1 MPTLGAIAVM
11 LFAAIVAVRLSG
23 RLGCGAVLG
32 YIVAGMAVGPH
43 GLKLIAD
50 ANQVLHV
57 AEFGVVMLLFIIGL
71 ELKPQRLWVMR
82 RQVFGLG
89 GAQVTLTAVAFGL
102 IGWSLGFTPTASGI
116 AGMGLALSSTAF
128 VLPILGENGE
138 LSAAH
143 GRTAFA
149 VLLFQ
154 DIAVIPAM
162 ALIPLLGVEA
172 KAGPVTDMLL
182 DAGKAVAAILAV
194 IVLGRQVVRRF
205 LQVVAETRNHEL
217 FVITALFIVL
227 GTAALMEMVGLS
239 MSLGAFLAGVLLA
252 DSEYRHELQADIEPF
267 KGVMLGLFFM
277 AVGMAAHLPLL
288 VESPGLIAGL
298 TAGFMAVKI
307 AVIYLLGRYGAGL
320 DDKAARAMAF
330 VLPQGGEF
338 AFVLYDVAAREGAM
352 TDLFADYL
360 IVAVTLSMAATPL
373 AYQFNRRVLD
383 RWLGRG
389 RDQGPR
395 YDTIETPAQ
404 PVVIAGF
411 GRFGQIVSRTLRA
424 RSIPFTAIEASAAQ
438 VDFVRRFGN
447 RVYYGDATRLE
458 ILRSAEIGEARAF
471 VLAIDDP
478 EASVQCAELVRRHY
492 PDLPIYARVR
502 NRQHAFRLM
511 DLGVT
516 QVVRETF
523 ASSLELT
530 EAVLTGLGF
539 SADQAAHT
547 VATFR
552 RHDEGMLINQHAVHA
567 DEATLI
573 QSAREASDQLRSLFE
588 SDPTGQ
594 AAAESAR
601 SAPR

>member
-1 MPTLGAIAVM
+1 MPTLAAIAIM
-11 LFAAIVAVRLSG
+11 LFAAIVAVRLSSRFG
-23 RLGCGAVLG
+23 FGAVLG
-32 YIVAGMAVGPH
+32 YLVAGMAMGPH
-43 GLKLIAD
+43 GLKLIGDPSA
-50 ANQVLHV
+50 VLHV

-89 GAQVTLTAVAFGL
+89 GLQVVGTTALFGL
-102 IGWSLGFTPTASGI
+102 IGWSLGFNPAASGI
-116 AGMGLALSSTAF
+116 AGLGLALSSTAF
-128 VLPILGENGE
+128 VLPILGESGE
-138 LSAAH
+138 ISAAH
-143 GRTAFA
+143 GRSSFA
-149 VLLFQ
+149 ILLFQ

-162 ALIPLLGVEA
+162 ALIPLMGVEA
-172 KAGPVTDMLL
+172 KSGPLGDMLL
-182 DAGKAVAAILAV
+182 DAGRAIAAILLV
-194 IVLGRQVVRRF
+194 ILLGRQVVRHF
-205 LQVVAETRNHEL
+205 LRIVAETRNHEL

-227 GTAALMEMVGLS
+227 GTAALMEAVGLS

-277 AVGMAAHLPLL
+277 AVGMAAYLPLL
-288 VESPGLIAGL
+288 VESPGLILGL

-307 AVIYLLGRYGAGL
+307 VIIYLLGRYGAGL
-320 DDKAARAMAF
+320 DARAARAMAF

-352 TDLFADYL
+352 TDLIADYL

-373 AYQFNRRVLD
+373 VHQFNRRFLD
-383 RWLGRG
+383 RWLSPPG
-389 RDQGPR
+389 DGPR
-395 YDTIETPAQ
+395 FDTIETPAQ

-424 RSIPFTAIEASAAQ
+424 RSIPFTAIEVSATQ

-447 RVYYGDATRLE
+447 KVYYGDATRLD

-478 EASVQCAELVRRHY
+478 EASVLCAEVVRRNF

-502 NRQHAFRLM
+502 NRQHAFRLL

-516 QVVRETF
+516 HVVRETF

-530 EAVLTGLGF
+530 EDLLQGLGF
-539 SADQAAHT
+539 PAQEAAHT
-547 VATFR
+547 IATFR
-552 RHDEGMLINQHAVHA
+552 QHDEAMLLSQHAAHA
-567 DEATLI
+567 DEAALV
-573 QSAREASDQLRSLFE
+573 QSAQEASEQLRSLFE

-594 AAAESAR
+594 AAAQAALPAGE
-601 SAPR
+601 

>member
-1 MPTLGAIAVM
+1 MPSLAAIAIM
-11 LFAAIVAVRLSG
+11 LFAAIVAVRLSSRFG
-23 RLGCGAVLG
+23 FGAVLG
-32 YIVAGMAVGPH
+32 YLVAGMAMGPH

-50 ANQVLHV
+50 PSEVLHV

-89 GAQVTLTAVAFGL
+89 GLQVVGTTLAFGL
-102 IGWSLGFTPTASGI
+102 IGWSLGFTPTAAGI
-116 AGMGLALSSTAF
+116 AGLGLALSSTAF
-128 VLPILGENGE
+128 VLPILGESGE
-138 LSAAH
+138 ISAAH
-143 GRTAFA
+143 GRSAFA
-149 VLLFQ
+149 ILLFQ

-162 ALIPLLGVEA
+162 ALIPLLGVES
-172 KAGPVTDMLL
+172 KAGPVSDMLL
-182 DAGKAVAAILAV
+182 NGAKAFAAILLV
-194 IVLGRQVVRRF
+194 ILLGRQVVRHF
-205 LQVVAETRNHEL
+205 LRIVAETRNHEL

-227 GTAALMEMVGLS
+227 GTAALMEAVGLS

-277 AVGMAAHLPLL
+277 AVGMAAYLPLL
-288 VESPGLIAGL
+288 VESPALILGL

-307 AVIYLLGRYGAGL
+307 AIIYLLGRYGAGL
-320 DDKAARAMAF
+320 DGRAARAMAF

-373 AYQFNRRVLD
+373 VYQFNRRFLD
-383 RWLGRG
+383 RWLARP
-389 RDQGPR
+389 DDGPR

-424 RSIPFTAIEASAAQ
+424 RSIPFTAIEISATQ

-447 RVYYGDATRLE
+447 KVYYGDATRLD
-458 ILRSAEIGEARAF
+458 ILRAAEIGEARAF

-478 EASVQCAELVRRHY
+478 EASVQCAEVVRRNF
-492 PDLPIYARVR
+492 PDLAIYARVR
-502 NRQHAFRLM
+502 NRQHAFRLL

-516 QVVRETF
+516 HIVRETF

-530 EAVLTGLGF
+530 EDLLTGLGF
-539 SADQAAHT
+539 SSQDAAQT

-552 RHDEGMLINQHAVHA
+552 RHDEAMLINQHAVHA

-573 QSAREASDQLRSLFE
+573 QSAQDASDQLRSLFE

-594 AAAESAR
+594 AAAQAVSPAGQ
-601 SAPR
+601 

>member
-1 MPTLGAIAVM
+1 M
-11 LFAAIVAVRLSG
+11 LFAAIVAVRLSSRFG
-23 RLGCGAVLG
+23 FGAVLG
-32 YIVAGMAVGPH
+32 YLVAGMAVGPH

-50 ANQVLHV
+50 PSEVLHV

-89 GAQVTLTAVAFGL
+89 GLQVALTTLAFGL
-102 IGWSLGFTPTASGI
+102 IGWSLGFSPAAAGI
-116 AGMGLALSSTAF
+116 AGLGLALSSTAF
-128 VLPILGENGE
+128 VLPILGESGE
-138 LSAAH
+138 ISAAH
-143 GRTAFA
+143 GRSAFA
-149 VLLFQ
+149 ILLFQ

-172 KAGPVTDMLL
+172 KAGPVGDMLM
-182 DAGKAVAAILAV
+182 DGAKAIGAILLV
-194 IVLGRQVVRRF
+194 ILLGRQVVRHF
-205 LQVVAETRNHEL
+205 LKFIAETRNHEL

-227 GTAALMEMVGLS
+227 GTAALMELAGLS

-277 AVGMAAHLPLL
+277 AVGMAAYLPLL
-288 VESPGLIAGL
+288 VESPALILGL

-307 AVIYLLGRYGAGL
+307 AIVYLLGRYGAGL
-320 DDKAARAMAF
+320 DGRAARSLAF

-373 AYQFNRRVLD
+373 IYQFNRRVID
-383 RWLGRG
+383 RWLARG
-389 RDQGPR
+389 DQGPH
-395 YDTIETPAQ
+395 YDVIETPAQ

-424 RSIPFTAIEASAAQ
+424 RGIPFTAIEVSAAQ

-447 RVYYGDATRLE
+447 KVYYGDATRID
-458 ILRSAEIGEARAF
+458 ILRAAEIGEARAF

-478 EASVQCAELVRRHY
+478 EASVQCAEVVRRHF

-502 NRQHAFRLM
+502 NRQHAFRLL

-516 QVVRETF
+516 RIVRETF

-530 EAVLTGLGF
+530 EVLLTGLGF
-539 SADQAAHT
+539 SAQEAAHT
-547 VATFR
+547 VTTFR
-552 RHDEGMLINQHAVHA
+552 RHDEAMLINQHAVHA
-567 DEATLI
+567 DEATLV
-573 QSAREASDQLRSLFE
+573 QSARDASEQLRSLFE
-588 SDPTGQ
+588 SDPTGAQ
-594 AAAESAR
+594 AAAQTTSPAAE
-601 SAPR
+601 